1 MRKLLYPKNVNLFR
15 KVVFLIIFLIPL
27 IFWSLKELNNLG
39 TDFGAYYAGSFYIS
53 DDYQLYKDHFEHK
66 GPFYYLFIKFV
77 GNLIGWGLNQ
87 SILTLFFTILVFYI
101 PIIYAIFKYCRSNLS
116 IIAMLLLTIAI
127 LNFQSSN
134 SSIAFFQEGL
144 LINSFI
150 PILEKKYEFKNF
162 LMVILFFW
170 LAVFTRIDSIVYLPL
185 IFLFFLKVYERKKLF
200 KKLIII
206 FSIVILPI
214 SIFIYLSNFY
224 DFTLQEFINHNIG
237 FNSWYK
243 DNYFSSPSNIFLKF
257 IKYLDRPRA
266 FILSIQSLITPLC
279 ILIIYKTVNLSK
291 LLKNLFSQFYINF
304 VPNQLSKIKELNP
317 SLLIVLIS
325 LFAFL
330 LTNSDR
336 DYHSLIFLCPLSLLV
351 IINFEKVI
359 KKFNY
364 LPFLLVV
371 YLFIPYLMISS
382 TSFLDFYKSQKNI
395 PPYSETINFL
405 KTNKIEPEI
414 IGGRGWFYF
423 LSGEKPKRAINDWW
437 LYRLENPYL
446 SESLMNQHKKL
457 ISRESGYVFWINN
470 YLLKIQT
477 KNRLL
482 NQIKSIAEKIDDQG
496 YYTMYKI
503 K

>member
-1 MRKLLYPKNVNLFR
+1 LFR

-185 IFLFFLKVYERKKLF
+185 IFLFF
-200 KKLIII
+200 
-206 FSIVILPI
+206 
-214 SIFIYLSNFY
+214 
-224 DFTLQEFINHNIG
+224 
-237 FNSWYK
+237 
-243 DNYFSSPSNIFLKF
+243 
-257 IKYLDRPRA
+257 
-266 FILSIQSLITPLC
+266 
-279 ILIIYKTVNLSK
+279 
-291 LLKNLFSQFYINF
+291 
-304 VPNQLSKIKELNP
+304 
-317 SLLIVLIS
+317 
-325 LFAFL
+325 
-330 LTNSDR
+330 
-336 DYHSLIFLCPLSLLV
+336 
-351 IINFEKVI
+351 
-359 KKFNY
+359 
-364 LPFLLVV
+364 
-371 YLFIPYLMISS
+371 
-382 TSFLDFYKSQKNI
+382 
-395 PPYSETINFL
+395 
-405 KTNKIEPEI
+405 
-414 IGGRGWFYF
+414 
-423 LSGEKPKRAINDWW
+423 
-437 LYRLENPYL
+437 
-446 SESLMNQHKKL
+446 
-457 ISRESGYVFWINN
+457 
-470 YLLKIQT
+470 
-477 KNRLL
+477 
-482 NQIKSIAEKIDDQG
+482 
-496 YYTMYKI
+496 
-503 K
+503 